1 MQTKAS
7 QSPVPLL
14 LPASTSRMM
23 TDGADGVLPSSDG
36 VRRGKSACFKK
47 NKAQQHHGRATLG
60 SPIETPRRDCTSEAT
75 ARRARGR
82 ASTPRASGRGERE
95 MNTTPVATG
104 RRIGLRSSS
113 VSTSGRK
120 AKNKTA
126 SPRRKPI
133 QFKEEVTL
141 PIDLLKAHL
150 EECESNQ
157 LIECRRN
164 PSRQSEVMCRSLSD
178 NFGDLVSEFKALT
191 ASPDCPPVCS
201 EVCELARRI
210 ERQSSVLFS
219 HIMYA
224 LDVSA
229 RRAHEK
235 QKTVGYTSET

>member
-1 MQTKAS
+1 M
-7 QSPVPLL
+7 
-14 LPASTSRMM
+14 
-23 TDGADGVLPSSDG
+23 
-36 VRRGKSACFKK
+36 
-47 NKAQQHHGRATLG
+47 
-60 SPIETPRRDCTSEAT
+60 
-75 ARRARGR
+75 
-82 ASTPRASGRGERE
+82 
-95 MNTTPVATG
+95 
-104 RRIGLRSSS
+104 
-113 VSTSGRK
+113 
-120 AKNKTA
+120 
-126 SPRRKPI
+126 
-133 QFKEEVTL
+133 

-191 ASPDCPPVCS
+191 ASPDCPPACS

-219 HIMYA
+219 RIMYA

-229 RRAHEK
+229 RRAHDK